1 MKKTNDAMFDTKTLT
16 SVLSKMLDVDVTNAD
31 CQTKQLQGGTIGD
44 VQLISGTAEAA
55 TGGKLP
61 YRVVLKSTKKWERYW
76 DPGSWRKEY
85 DFYKSDFGKTF
96 IDGLRW
102 PECYLAEINED
113 ETETRLWLEYIDGVS
128 GLDLSVDM
136 YERAAYELGRFQGKL
151 YAEQPEVLKSLH
163 NLSKTDYPKN
173 FYLHYRSW
181 PEVYDYIRD
190 ENCELPKHICQ
201 MLIDFDRRSEEVW
214 ARIQK
219 LPVVLC
225 HRDFW
230 VTNIFQVVSDTNHL
244 KSEIILIDW
253 DTAGWGHMGEDMAS
267 LIADE
272 ADVEN
277 MVEIYQRCVPAYY
290 KGFCKY
296 VDISHITDNCVWEF
310 ILLMFGYR
318 LVEWYKFAGTD
329 GNPLQLSTDGKAPH
343 LNALQKIYEMKH
355 G

>member
-1 MKKTNDAMFDTKTLT
+1 
-16 SVLSKMLDVDVTNAD
+16 MLNAAIIHAD
-31 CQTKQLQGGTIGD
+31 YQTTQLQGGTIGD
-44 VQLISGTAEAA
+44 VQLISGMAETA
-55 TGGKLP
+55 TGDKLP
-61 YRVVLKSTKKWERYW
+61 YRIVLKSTKKWERYW

-96 IDGLRW
+96 TDGLHW

-128 GLDLSVDM
+128 GLDLTVDM

-151 YAEQPEVLKSLH
+151 YAEQPPVLQNLT

-201 MLIDFDRRSEEVW
+201 MLIDFDRRSDDVW
-214 ARIQK
+214 TCIQK

-230 VTNIFQVVSDTNHL
+230 VTNIFSTGPKIRPVEND
-244 KSEIILIDW
+244 KIILIDW
-253 DTAGWGHMGEDMAS
+253 DTAGWGHMGEDLAS

-277 MVEIYQRCVPAYY
+277 MIEIYQRCIPAYY
-290 KGFCKY
+290 KGFSEY
-296 VDISHITDNCVWEF
+296 VDISHITDNCVREF
-310 ILLMFGYR
+310 ILLLFGYR
-318 LVEWYKFAGTD
+318 LVEWYKFVK
-329 GNPLQLSTDGKAPH
+329 SDGKMPH
-343 LNALQKIYEMKH
+343 LNALQKIYEML
-355 G
+355 